1 MAAQEIHYA
10 SMAQV
15 VEPSSLDSIVMRES
29 KKLWSMVA
37 SQARIAPSVWMTE
50 YHRQQLGGARMWVN
64 LIRITVPAVTG
75 NDTPVY
81 HDHHMALYD
90 YHRDL
95 NSAITLETNA
105 SISEFDQKTWG
116 FLIYPEDADAENT
129 TFGALMKR
137 VLVGGI
143 LPLTRHYFQGFFL
156 TSGTSSSGLLSTN
169 P

>member
-1 MAAQEIHYA
+1 
-10 SMAQV
+10 
-15 VEPSSLDSIVMRES
+15 
-29 KKLWSMVA
+29 
-37 SQARIAPSVWMTE
+37 
-50 YHRQQLGGARMWVN
+50 MWVN
-64 LIRITVPAVTG
+64 LIRITVPVVTR

-81 HDHHMALYD
+81 HHRHMALYD

-116 FLIYPEDADAENT
+116 FLIYPEGDDAGST
-129 TFGALMKR
+129 TFGDLMKR

-143 LPLTRHYFQGFFL
+143 LPLARHYFQGFF
-156 TSGTSSSGLLSTN
+156 S